1 MSEHFTA
8 ENVERYR
15 SRLMS
20 PAELLAADDHL
31 AVCEACRLKTRLK
44 TADTVRAEAMLM
56 SLRTDLS
63 TAARA
68 RTEHLTYEQIEALVD
83 NQLNRA
89 VQEAIEEHIR
99 LCAPCAE
106 EVRDLS
112 AFKSTLEATVANQP
126 THTTSPTIAK
136 RFSAFWHWPSQWAW
150 PQFATAAAVVLFIA
164 TAAALLFVWKPTGPP
179 QTELAQRSPDTPIVQ
194 PSSSPVT
201 SEHLRPSVD
210 TTPDSIAPVQ
220 PDAAFPS
227 PSATDSPAEIV
238 FALNDGGGRVTLD
251 RRGNVTGL
259 DGLSP
264 ASQQAIRV
272 ALTTGTVKTP
282 RELAELSRNAGT
294 LMGETGDG
302 VAFPLVSPVGVVVRG
317 DRPTLRW
324 QPLSGATNY
333 TVTLLDSNSGATIT
347 SPPLTATEW
356 TVPRTL
362 TRGGTYTWQVTAVK
376 DGRDIISPAAPAP
389 EARFKV
395 LDQSKVGELER
406 IERAKINS
414 HLTRGVLYAEAGLLS
429 DAKREFAALV
439 KANPQSPT
447 ARKLLRSIEVSRQ
460 SKQR

>member
-1 MSEHFTA
+1 
-8 ENVERYR
+8 
-15 SRLMS
+15 
-20 PAELLAADDHL
+20 
-31 AVCEACRLKTRLK
+31 
-44 TADTVRAEAMLM
+44 
-56 SLRTDLS
+56 
-63 TAARA
+63 
-68 RTEHLTYEQIEALVD
+68 
-83 NQLNRA
+83 
-89 VQEAIEEHIR
+89 
-99 LCAPCAE
+99 
-106 EVRDLS
+106 
-112 AFKSTLEATVANQP
+112 
-126 THTTSPTIAK
+126 
-136 RFSAFWHWPSQWAW
+136 
-150 PQFATAAAVVLFIA
+150 
-164 TAAALLFVWKPTGPP
+164 
-179 QTELAQRSPDTPIVQ
+179 
-194 PSSSPVT
+194 
-201 SEHLRPSVD
+201 
-210 TTPDSIAPVQ
+210 
-220 PDAAFPS
+220 
-227 PSATDSPAEIV
+227 
-238 FALNDGGGRVTLD
+238 
-251 RRGNVTGL
+251 
-259 DGLSP
+259 
-264 ASQQAIRV
+264 V

-447 ARKLLRSIEVSRQ
+447 ARKLLRSIEVSRP